1 MKRKTIPKNKTSMPH
16 ISLGLD
22 ELGLDL
28 SWTRPAIQTP
38 IAAISKATIIYDISA
53 KNRDQ
58 WGLSSLSHLRKISF
72 RRSSDNTLGNSIY
85 PSTIHIT
92 LVLWVKQI
100 SRGSKMMPWV
110 YKGYV
115 WLSNDYHYSHV
126 NIGIILWGF
135 PNCSFR
141 TNIWNNA
148 SEKLNLIIN
157 NQMGTSAHA
166 LQILRK
172 FL

>member
-53 KNRDQ
+53 ENRDQ

-85 PSTIHIT
+85 PSTIPIT

-100 SRGSKMMPWV
+100 SRGSKSSTRRWCH
-110 YKGYV
+110 GYIRV
-115 WLSNDYHYSHV
+115 MYDYQMIIITHMLILESFYEVSPTVLSV
-126 NIGIILWGF
+126 
-135 PNCSFR
+135 
-141 TNIWNNA
+141 
-148 SEKLNLIIN
+148 LIFEI
-157 NQMGTSAHA
+157 MH
-166 LQILRK
+166 RK
-172 FL
+172 N